1 MEGRRR
7 QSGNADVREPENE
20 NSENE
25 WGGGGGEEI
34 QEIEEE
40 KRCRCF
46 DAISSL
52 NLGFRVC

>member
-25 WGGGGGEEI
+25 WGGRGDTRDRGGKEM
-34 QEIEEE
+34 QM
-40 KRCRCF
+40 
-46 DAISSL
+46 L
-52 NLGFRVC
+52 

>member
-25 WGGGGGEEI
+25 WRGGEERRY
-34 QEIEEE
+34 
-40 KRCRCF
+40 KR
-46 DAISSL
+46 
-52 NLGFRVC
+52 

>member
-25 WGGGGGEEI
+25 WGGGRGEEI

>member
-25 WGGGGGEEI
+25 WGGERGDTRDRGGKEM
-34 QEIEEE
+34 QM
-40 KRCRCF
+40 
-46 DAISSL
+46 L
-52 NLGFRVC
+52 

>member
-25 WGGGGGEEI
+25 WGGGEEI

>member
-25 WGGGGGEEI
+25 WGVVRRGDTRDRGGKEM
-34 QEIEEE
+34 QM
-40 KRCRCF
+40 
-46 DAISSL
+46 L
-52 NLGFRVC
+52 